1 MQRRNAAL
9 VAAAAAVLSA
19 VVVLV
24 FRVKAEPD
32 VAVSDQ
38 ALREA
43 QASFERASRVPPP
56 PPATPAIPPPTLRS
70 AEPEAPPEGEPAA
83 RQGETERRIPRLPPT
98 MASGVRRE
106 GRDRGA
112 SGTPS
117 DLPADASPELIQ
129 KRNVVSDAY
138 DHGDFEAAFRAS
150 EDFLHLQPDNDYVKR
165 VAAVS
170 ACALGDHNAALKH
183 YQEASEANKRIIK
196 LRCNRYGVEL

>member
-1 MQRRNAAL
+1 MQRRIAAL

-56 PPATPAIPPPTLRS
+56 PPTPAIPPPTLRS
-70 AEPEAPPEGEPAA
+70 PEPEAAEPAA
-83 RQGETERRIPRLPPT
+83 RQGESERRIPRVPPT
-98 MASGVRRE
+98 MASGLRRE
-106 GRDRGA
+106 GRDRG
-112 SGTPS
+112 GEVPS
-117 DLPADASPELIQ
+117 DLPADASPELVQ
-129 KRNVVSDAY
+129 KRNVVSEAY

-170 ACALGDHNAALKH
+170 ACALGEQNAALKH
-183 YQEASEANKRIIK
+183 YQEATEANKRIIK